1 MKIIKIAT
9 TGMIA
14 VGFLA
19 MPSSSLAEID
29 SVQYTVKEE
38 RVPVQQNQLKN
49 EFEAETTKEQTK
61 QENAMQQE
69 QPVAVQA
76 APSSFPDV
84 PGWVKPSVDYLI
96 NKNVLSGMPD
106 GTFSPNLEIDRGA
119 AATMMAKILNIP
131 VDQSAKPSFHDSQKH
146 WAAPYIAAIEKVG
159 VIKGEGAGKFNP
171 TGKLT
176 RGAMAAML
184 VNAYKLQ
191 EKVTENPPTV
201 FKDLKEHW
209 SEKHVNILVELG
221 ISSGYGDDNWKPD
234 QTITRAEAVSLIAQT
249 DTSKDKEFKRKQ
261 IHMQKPFFAYH
272 GASLSSGIAFES
284 APQDVKVYEERE
296 DGWVKIHTYQ
306 GFKWILLNEKKVHI
320 NRDFFTYDYPADG
333 ANVLVKYAAQTVTV
347 VEERGTWLR
356 IRTGAGLQWMNTN
369 ESRTVID
376 NLKTIQNN
384 QQVILVT
391 TNGYNTNQAQ
401 VRTFENSN
409 GKWREQKNIRGYIGK
424 KGFAVEMSES
434 GMSSPRGKYTIGS
447 AFGRQGNPGT
457 KLPFI
462 NLTPNHVWVDD
473 STSPYYNT
481 LQEKPVRGR
490 WKSAENM
497 YIPAYDY
504 GFVINYNT
512 ESRTPYKGSAIF
524 FHVSTSWTEGC
535 TGVDKQNVI
544 DILRWID
551 PGKNPVII
559 QTPENELMNY

>member
-1 MKIIKIAT
+1 MKLIKIAT
-9 TGMIA
+9 IGMIA
-14 VGFLA
+14 VGSLSIS
-19 MPSSSLAEID
+19 SSSLAEMEN
-29 SVQYTVKEE
+29 VT
-38 RVPVQQNQLKN
+38 KN
-49 EFEAETTKEQTK
+49 EA
-61 QENAMQQE
+61 
-69 QPVAVQA
+69 QA

-106 GTFSPNLEIDRGA
+106 GTFSPNLEIDRGSA
-119 AATMMAKILNIP
+119 AKVMAKILNLP
-131 VDQSAKPSFHDSQKH
+131 VDQSAAPTFDDSKKH

-159 VIKGEGAGKFNP
+159 VIKGDGNGKFNP

-176 RGAMAAML
+176 RGAMASML

-191 EKVTENPPTV
+191 EKVTVNPPTI
-201 FKDLKEHW
+201 FNDLKEHW
-209 SEKHVNILVELG
+209 SEKYVNILVELG
-221 ISSGYGDDNWKPD
+221 ISSGYGNDNWKPD
-234 QTITRAEAVSLIAQT
+234 QTITRAETVSLVART

-261 IHMQKPFFAYH
+261 IQMSKDFFAYH
-272 GASLSSGIAFES
+272 DASLSSGIAFEG
-284 APQDVKVYEERE
+284 APQTVTVYEERG

-306 GFKWILLNEKKVHI
+306 GFKWILLNEKRIHI
-320 NRDFFTYDYPADG
+320 NRDFFTYDYPADS
-333 ANVLVKYAAQTVTV
+333 ANVLVKYTSQTVTV

-356 IRTGAGLQWMNTN
+356 IRTGSGLQWMNMN

-391 TNGYNTNQAQ
+391 TKGYNTDQAQ

-409 GKWREQKNIRGYIGK
+409 GKWREQKNISGYIGK

-434 GMSSPRGKYTIGS
+434 GMSSPRGKYTIGA

-462 NLTPNHVWVDD
+462 NLTQNHVWVDD

-559 QTPENELMNY
+559 QTPESELTNY